1 LSRPQATS
9 GQIIS
14 AQSGG
19 KINQENPL
27 HGFSADGRKEE
38 GFLSFPLCHQS
49 GPGHAGSFIGFIMS
63 SNTLQLFRQP
73 KSAILLI
80 LGFASGLPLALTS
93 GTLQAWMT
101 VENIDLKTIGFFS
114 LVGQAYVFK
123 FLWAPAMDRFTPPLF
138 GRRRGWLLLTQALLM
153 AGITAM
159 GFMDPASQLRWMA
172 ALAVLIAFC
181 SASQDIVFDAW
192 KTDVLPAQERGSGA
206 AISVLG
212 YRLAMLVS
220 GGLALW
226 MADKYLG
233 WQATYW
239 LMAALLIP
247 CIVATLLAEEPANA
261 TGAPKTLEEAVSA
274 PLRDFFGRNNA
285 WLILLLIV
293 MYKLGDAFA
302 MSLST
307 TFLIRGV
314 GFDAGQVGVVN
325 KTLGLFATIIGALYG
340 GVLMQRLSL
349 FRALFIF
356 GILQG
361 ISNAGYWILAV
372 TEKNIFTM
380 GGAVFFE
387 NLCGGMGTAAFV
399 ALLMALCNKSFS
411 ATQFALLSALS
422 AVGRV
427 YVGPIAGWFVE
438 GHGWPTF
445 YLFSVI
451 AAVPG
456 ILLLLLCRRTLEYMQ
471 RTQSFMP
478 RTEFAGGYRLALR
491 ILTVGCLLL
500 VAWLIMLIIRA
511 CGLVTFSF
519 DTLLLEGGALLA
531 ITGILLGSVLDYVAL
546 RRAASN
552 TAG

>member
-1 LSRPQATS
+1 MPNHYLR
-9 GQIIS
+9 
-14 AQSGG
+14 
-19 KINQENPL
+19 
-27 HGFSADGRKEE
+27 
-38 GFLSFPLCHQS
+38 
-49 GPGHAGSFIGFIMS
+49 
-63 SNTLQLFRQP
+63 LFQQP

-123 FLWAPAMDRFTPPLF
+123 FLWSPIMDRYTPPLL
-138 GRRRGWLLLTQALLM
+138 GRRRGWLLITQILLLVAI
-153 AGITAM
+153 AGM
-159 GFMDPASQLRWMA
+159 GFLEPGSQLRWMA
-172 ALAVLIAFC
+172 ALAVVIAFC

-192 KTDVLPAQERGSGA
+192 KTDVLPAEERGTGA

-226 MADKYLG
+226 LADRYLG
-233 WQATYW
+233 WQGMYW
-239 LMAALLIP
+239 LMAALMLP
-247 CIVATLLAEEPANA
+247 CIIATLLAPEPTDAIPV
-261 TGAPKTLEEAVSA
+261 PKSLEQAVVA

-293 MYKLGDAFA
+293 LYKLGDAFA
-302 MSLST
+302 MSLTT

-314 GFDAGQVGVVN
+314 GFDAGEVGMVN
-325 KTLGLFATIIGALYG
+325 KTLGLIATIVGALYG
-340 GVLMQRLSL
+340 GILMQRLSL
-349 FRALFIF
+349 FRALLIF

-361 ISNAGYWILAV
+361 VSNAGYWLLSI
-372 TEKNIFTM
+372 TDKNMFSM
-380 GGAVFFE
+380 AGAVFFE

-399 ALLMALCNKSFS
+399 ALLMTLCNKSFS

-438 GHGWPTF
+438 AQGWPTF

-456 ILLLLLCRRTLEYMQ
+456 ILLLLVCKTTLEY
-471 RTQSFMP
+471 TQNNDSFIP
-478 RTEFAGGYRLALR
+478 RSEFSSAYRIALQALMIGCALLAVWLVVLITNATGLTDWAFNIQFLEWGALFAVSGVLLGGLLDYLALR
-491 ILTVGCLLL
+491 KSAL
-500 VAWLIMLIIRA
+500 V
-511 CGLVTFSF
+511 
-519 DTLLLEGGALLA
+519 
-531 ITGILLGSVLDYVAL
+531 
-546 RRAASN
+546 
-552 TAG
+552 

>member
-1 LSRPQATS
+1 M
-9 GQIIS
+9 
-14 AQSGG
+14 
-19 KINQENPL
+19 
-27 HGFSADGRKEE
+27 
-38 GFLSFPLCHQS
+38 
-49 GPGHAGSFIGFIMS
+49 PGHYLRIF
-63 SNTLQLFRQP
+63 QQP

-123 FLWAPAMDRFTPPLF
+123 FLWSPVMDRYTPPFL
-138 GRRRGWLLLTQALLM
+138 GRRRGWLLTTQCLLLI
-153 AGITAM
+153 AIAAM
-159 GFMDPASQLRWMA
+159 GFLEPSTQLRWMA
-172 ALAVLIAFC
+172 ALAVIIAFC

-192 KTDVLPAQERGSGA
+192 KTDVLPAEERGAGA

-212 YRLAMLVS
+212 YRLGMLVS

-226 MADKYLG
+226 LADKWLG
-233 WQATYW
+233 WQGMYW
-239 LMAALLIP
+239 LMAALLVP
-247 CIVATLLAEEPANA
+247 CIIATLLAPEPSDVIPV
-261 TGAPKTLEEAVSA
+261 PKSLEQAVVA
-274 PLRDFFGRNNA
+274 PLKDFFSRNNA

-302 MSLST
+302 MSLTT

-314 GFDAGQVGVVN
+314 GFDAGQVGMVN
-325 KTLGLFATIIGALYG
+325 KTLGLFATIVGALYG
-340 GVLMQRLSL
+340 GVLMQRLTL
-349 FRALFIF
+349 FRALLIF

-361 ISNAGYWILAV
+361 VSNAGYWALSV
-372 TEKNIFTM
+372 TDKHIYSM
-380 GGAVFFE
+380 AAAVFFE

-399 ALLMALCNKSFS
+399 ALLMTLCNKSFS

-438 GHGWPTF
+438 AHGWPTF

-456 ILLLLLCRRTLEYMQ
+456 ILLLLICRQTLEY
-471 RTQSFMP
+471 TQQTEQFMP
-478 RTEFAGGYRLALR
+478 RDSYAGAYRLALR
-491 ILTVGCLLL
+491 VLLLGTALLGIWLVMLIANALNLTALEWSGIVLEVGVLIAFVGIVFGCLL
-500 VAWLIMLIIRA
+500 
-511 CGLVTFSF
+511 
-519 DTLLLEGGALLA
+519 
-531 ITGILLGSVLDYVAL
+531 DYLAL
-546 RRAASN
+546 RKTQFR
-552 TAG
+552 

>member
-1 LSRPQATS
+1 MS
-9 GQIIS
+9 GHYLRIFQ
-14 AQSGG
+14 
-19 KINQENPL
+19 
-27 HGFSADGRKEE
+27 
-38 GFLSFPLCHQS
+38 
-49 GPGHAGSFIGFIMS
+49 
-63 SNTLQLFRQP
+63 QP

-123 FLWAPAMDRFTPPLF
+123 FLWSPVMDRYTPPFL
-138 GRRRGWLLLTQALLM
+138 GRRRGWLLTTQCLLLI
-153 AGITAM
+153 AIAAM
-159 GFMDPASQLRWMA
+159 GFLEPSTQLRWMA
-172 ALAVLIAFC
+172 ALAVIIAFC

-192 KTDVLPAQERGSGA
+192 KTDVLPAEERGAGA

-212 YRLAMLVS
+212 YRLGMLVS

-226 MADKYLG
+226 LADKWLG
-233 WQATYW
+233 WQGMYW
-239 LMAALLIP
+239 LMAALLVP
-247 CIVATLLAEEPANA
+247 CIIATLLAPEPSDVIPV
-261 TGAPKTLEEAVSA
+261 PKSLEQAVVA
-274 PLRDFFGRNNA
+274 PLKDFFGRNNA

-302 MSLST
+302 MSLTT

-314 GFDAGQVGVVN
+314 GFDAGQVGMVN
-325 KTLGLFATIIGALYG
+325 KTLGLFATIVGALYG
-340 GVLMQRLSL
+340 GVLMQRLTL
-349 FRALFIF
+349 FRALLIF

-361 ISNAGYWILAV
+361 VSNAGYWALSV
-372 TEKNIFTM
+372 TDKHIYSM
-380 GGAVFFE
+380 AAAVFFE

-399 ALLMALCNKSFS
+399 ALLMTLCNKSFS

-438 GHGWPTF
+438 AHGWPTF

-456 ILLLLLCRRTLEYMQ
+456 ILLLLICRQTLEY
-471 RTQSFMP
+471 TQKTELFMP
-478 RTEFAGGYRLALR
+478 RDSYAGAYRFALRLLLLGTALLGIWLVMLITNALNLTALEWSGIVLEVGVLIAFVGIVFGCLLDYLALR
-491 ILTVGCLLL
+491 KTQF
-500 VAWLIMLIIRA
+500 R
-511 CGLVTFSF
+511 
-519 DTLLLEGGALLA
+519 
-531 ITGILLGSVLDYVAL
+531 
-546 RRAASN
+546 
-552 TAG
+552 